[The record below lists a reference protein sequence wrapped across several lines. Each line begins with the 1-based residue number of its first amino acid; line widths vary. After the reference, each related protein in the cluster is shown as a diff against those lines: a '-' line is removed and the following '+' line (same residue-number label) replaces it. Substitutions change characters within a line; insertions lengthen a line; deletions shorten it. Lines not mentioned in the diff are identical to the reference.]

1 MDEPTIA
8 AADPSAAHAR
18 LRRLHALLFYPVL
31 VFAGLTNSFFVAD
44 SGLYRFLFPGSVLCL
59 VLYFA
64 YLLRISTPF
73 LRMLWLIGMFMCAF
87 GENFLVYALDMY
99 NFSPTL
105 HPPYAI
111 PPYVILGHG
120 YALWT
125 AYVIGDWLS
134 TGLGARRALGLAI
147 AVGVLLFVGRLVA
160 YRDVWGASWI
170 VFAALIFLGT
180 PRAEH
185 RLFYACT
192 FSLCTLLEIIG
203 VALHGWDWHAST
215 YYLDT
220 RAWPMANPPAAV
232 GAVYVTGDFLTLLLM
247 RKFGLDDHA

>member
-1 MDEPTIA
+1 MDEPAIA
-8 AADPSAAHAR
+8 ASDLSAAHAR

-31 VFAGLTNSFFVAD
+31 VFAGLTNSFFVAE
-44 SGLYRFLFPGSVLCL
+44 SGLHRFLFPSSVLCL

-99 NFSPTL
+99 NFSPTVQA
-105 HPPYAI
+105 PYAI

-134 TGLGARRALGLAI
+134 DKLARAVRSGSRSQSGCCSSSAGSSRTAMSGARAGSSLLRSSSSARRARSIGSSMPAPSRCARCSRSSVWDCTAGTGTRRPTTSIRAPGLWPI
-147 AVGVLLFVGRLVA
+147 RLRPLV
-160 YRDVWGASWI
+160 R
-170 VFAALIFLGT
+170 
-180 PRAEH
+180 
-185 RLFYACT
+185 
-192 FSLCTLLEIIG
+192 
-203 VALHGWDWHAST
+203 ST
-215 YYLDT
+215 
-220 RAWPMANPPAAV
+220 
-232 GAVYVTGDFLTLLLM
+232 
-247 RKFGLDDHA
+247 